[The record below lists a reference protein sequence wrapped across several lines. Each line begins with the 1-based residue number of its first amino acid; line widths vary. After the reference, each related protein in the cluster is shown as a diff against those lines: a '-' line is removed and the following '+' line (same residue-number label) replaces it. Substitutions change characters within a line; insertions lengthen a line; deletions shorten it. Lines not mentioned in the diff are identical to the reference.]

1 VYQRDCDSTRIAL
14 VNGWCD
20 FWKTHP
26 KFIFLRARDCV
37 PHVRLSSTKCLGNL
51 HALSS
56 RSLPRKTLLTRKG
69 RKATLQASAICKKY
83 RRMIGEDS
91 ITEWVSQARLQQP
104 RAESREPRAES
115 RELGAGSWEPEA
127 WSLIQKS
134 NAVRASHP
142 NRIHK
147 RKSCF
152 CLFRALCR
160 FHIHALQ
167 RFCSSGFSSER
178 CFRTQGAFASPIVL
192 SGVQSRHARPFLRRP
207 QRPGCPQR
215 LHVSGTARQSTRTAH
230 RRLFSSTGRR
240 LPFTCRRTSLAR
252 SLAAQPSRLQ

>member
-1 VYQRDCDSTRIAL
+1 VGVSVET
-14 VNGWCD
+14 
-20 FWKTHP
+20 
-26 KFIFLRARDCV
+26 
-37 PHVRLSSTKCLGNL
+37 
-51 HALSS
+51 
-56 RSLPRKTLLTRKG
+56 
-69 RKATLQASAICKKY
+69 SA
-83 RRMIGEDS
+83 
-91 ITEWVSQARLQQP
+91 
-104 RAESREPRAES
+104 AENREPRTEN
-115 RELGAGSWEPEA
+115 REPNDERRTTNDERRCL
-127 WSLIQKS
+127 QKS

-152 CLFRALCR
+152 CLVRALHR

-167 RFCSSGFSSER
+167 RFCSSGFSSEP
-178 CFRTQGAFASPIVL
+178 CFRSQGAFASPIML

-215 LHVSGTARQSTRTAH
+215 LHASGTARQSTRTAH